1 MRKPSNNATEELV
14 LSFMQED
21 AIGRNKA
28 LFRFVDLLSNIED
41 GCSIAVDAEWG
52 AGKTFFVKQA
62 KMILDAKNP
71 QSQMREDLRQTIE
84 KLLGKK
90 KFETNYSCREDMAT
104 VYYDAWENDTH
115 EDPLLSLMYA
125 TMQSQQSRYAPERQR
140 DLWEIICGA
149 GEVSRGGIGG
159 LLGAVGGKDPLKQEK
174 NEATLKAQTQHF
186 FNELVSEHGNRLVF
200 FIDEL
205 DRCRP
210 DYAVRLL
217 ERIKHYFDDDRI
229 TFVFSINMSQ
239 LQEIVKGYYGSEFN
253 ALRYLDKFF
262 DLRVGLPEVDYT
274 SILQRKKGHGENDLR
289 DLSCAIVARKLRLSL
304 REYERYILLIDIGT
318 NKLWKR
324 RAIFW
329 SHDTQTFVIAFV
341 LPIAIGLRM
350 TDEKAYREFVSGECG
365 DALADFFRGD
375 NSYYVAE
382 YLRYRDEE
390 YEGAMECFVKEE
402 ERTPLKKRALEA
414 YKALFDN
421 EFVDN
426 GGSTYIGKMRID
438 LKCRECILGVLSL
451 LSEYADFSV

>member
-21 AIGRNKA
+21 AIGRNNA

-41 GCSIAVDAEWG
+41 GCAIAVDAEWG

-71 QSQMREDLRQTIE
+71 QSQMGVDLRQAVE
-84 KLLGKK
+84 KMLGKV
-90 KFETNYSCREDMAT
+90 KFDDNYSCREDMAT

-149 GEVSRGGIGG
+149 GEASRSGVGGF
-159 LLGAVGGKDPLKQEK
+159 LSAVGGKDPLKQEK
-174 NEATLKAQTQHF
+174 NEATLKAQAHHF
-186 FNELVSEHGNRLVF
+186 FDELVGEHGNRLVF

-239 LQEIVKGYYGSEFN
+239 LQGIVKGYYGSELN

-274 SILQRKKGHGENDLR
+274 SILRGKKGHGENDLR

-318 NKLWKR
+318 NKLWKKQD
-324 RAIFW
+324 IYW
-329 SHDTQTFVIAFV
+329 SYYAQTFVAAFV
-341 LPIAIGLRM
+341 LPVAVGLKM
-350 TDEKAYREFVSGECG
+350 TDREAFEEFVTGVNGE
-365 DALADFFRGD
+365 ALITLFGEEKPC
-375 NSYYVAE
+375 YIAE
-382 YLRYRDEE
+382 CLENVGEAYD
-390 YEGAMECFVKEE
+390 GTIGCFVKGE
-402 ERTPLKKRALEA
+402 ERTPMKVRLLETYDMLFKDGAAESGRAIA
-414 YKALFDN
+414 I
-421 EFVDN
+421 
-426 GGSTYIGKMRID
+426 GSMRID
-438 LKCRECILGVLSL
+438 RRCRDWVSGALSL
-451 LSEYADFSV
+451 LSDYADFSV